1 MVANVTQVIASLN
14 DRNLLKKI
22 GGMKRVL
29 DIVLLAEFENS
40 SDLDMYIKE
49 LNNKYLRRIII

>member
-22 GGMKRVL
+22 DGMKRVL